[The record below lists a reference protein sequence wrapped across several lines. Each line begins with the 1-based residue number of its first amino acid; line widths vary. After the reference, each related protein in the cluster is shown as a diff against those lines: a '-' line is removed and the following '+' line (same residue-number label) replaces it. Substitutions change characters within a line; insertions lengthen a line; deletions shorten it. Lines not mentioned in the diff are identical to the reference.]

1 MVEVLVWVLILHSW
15 DGGMLKIENIR
26 SFEDCE
32 RIRLRAM
39 ASGNERRDHTNR
51 TINGSC
57 TQIGL
62 LMPKP
67 AVSTAP
73 AITVNV
79 PPQPAPVVNNR
90 VIVRKAP

>member
-1 MVEVLVWVLILHSW
+1 MIEILVWVLILHSW

-57 TQIGL
+57 TQIGIL
-62 LMPKP
+62 VAKP
-67 AVSTAP
+67 VPAAP
-73 AITVNV
+73 ITVNV
-79 PPQPAPVVNNR
+79 PPQPAPVIKNVT
-90 VIVRKAP
+90 VIRKDK